1 MAVQSLINVLRRDDV
16 TFGSFVQYNRR
27 KEKKPPTLSIFHTV
41 KNLLPASAHHSGRGA
56 AGDVHDMRLPGPS
69 DLYNILQTRSEQR
82 LRL

>member
-1 MAVQSLINVLRRDDV
+1 MSLLEVLCS
-16 TFGSFVQYNRR
+16 TTE
-27 KEKKPPTLSIFHTV
+27 EKKKKPTTLSIFHTV
-41 KNLLPASAHHSGRGA
+41 RASSGLPASAHHSGRGA